1 MSTPTEIIRT
11 ENVSKLY
18 PVERGIFGRVKRWF
32 RALNGVSIKLF
43 KGETLGLIGES
54 GSGKT
59 TLGKIILDIEKP
71 SGGKVLYRGKD
82 LRELKGQDYRRYRV
96 NVQTVFQNPQS
107 SLNPRWQVWEI
118 VTEGLKINGIVKE
131 KRELLERG
139 RELLSLVHLS
149 EETMFKYPHQLSGGQ
164 KQRVAIARAIALK
177 PEVIVADEP
186 TSALDVSVQA
196 QIVNLFL
203 ELQERFSISYLFISH
218 SIPVVE
224 AVSDRVA
231 VMYRGFIVEEGK
243 TEEVLGKSAHPYT
256 ELLLNS
262 LPGKRNKE
270 NTEEPVETPEIPDTG
285 CPFYPRCPKRKK
297 ECLNFN
303 VELRKITETHRAA
316 CILIEP

>member
-1 MSTPTEIIRT
+1 MNTPIEVIRT
-11 ENVSKLY
+11 EEISKFY
-18 PVERGIFGRVKRWF
+18 PVERGAFGRVKKWF
-32 RALNGVSIKLF
+32 RALNSVSIKLF
-43 KGETLGLIGES
+43 QGETLGLIGES

-71 SGGKVLYRGKD
+71 TDGRVLYRGKEIEK
-82 LRELKGQDYRRYRV
+82 LNGEDYRKYRV
-96 NVQTVFQNPQS
+96 NVQAVFQNPQS
-107 SLNPRWQVWEI
+107 SLNPHWQVWKI
-118 VTEGLKINGIVKE
+118 VTEGLKINGIVR
-131 KRELLERG
+131 KREELIEKS

-149 EETMFKYPHQLSGGQ
+149 EETLFKYPHQLSGGQ

-203 ELQERFSISYLFISH
+203 ELQEKFSISYLFISH

-231 VMYRGFIVEEGK
+231 VMYKGHIVEEGK
-243 TEEVLGKSAHPYT
+243 TEEVLKEPAHPYT

-262 LPGKRNKE
+262 LPGAGSKKNFPELDE
-270 NTEEPVETPEIPDTG
+270 NTNLPETG

-297 ECLNFN
+297 ECLDFN
-303 VELRKITETHRAA
+303 VKLKQITETHRTA
-316 CILIEP
+316 CILV

>member
-1 MSTPTEIIRT
+1 MSTPTEILRT
-11 ENVSKLY
+11 EKVFKLY
-18 PVERGIFGRVKRWF
+18 PLERGFLGRVKRWF
-32 RALNGVSIKLF
+32 RALNGVSIRLF
-43 KGETLGLIGES
+43 HGETLGVIGES

-59 TLGKIILDIEKP
+59 TLGKLLLDIEKP
-71 SGGKVLYRGKD
+71 TQGRVLYRGRD
-82 LRELKGQDYRRYRV
+82 LKELSKEEYRRYRV
-96 NVQTVFQNPQS
+96 NVQAVFQNPQS
-107 SLNPRWQVWEI
+107 SLNPRWQVWRI
-118 VTEGLKINGIVKE
+118 VTEGLKINGIAG
-131 KRELLERG
+131 KREELIERG

-149 EETMFKYPHQLSGGQ
+149 EETLFKYPHQLSGGQ

-203 ELQERFSISYLFISH
+203 ELQDRFSTSYLFISH

-231 VMYRGFIVEEGK
+231 VMYRGYIVEEGK
-243 TEEVLGKSAHPYT
+243 TEEVLGRPAHPYT

-262 LPGKRNKE
+262 LPGAGS
-270 NTEEPVETPEIPDTG
+270 EEIFPELNETAETPETG

-297 ECLNFN
+297 ECLSFN
-303 VELRKITETHRAA
+303 VELREITETHRAA
-316 CILIEP
+316 CILV

>member
-11 ENVSKLY
+11 EQVSKLY
-18 PVERGIFGRVKRWF
+18 PVERGTFGRVKRWF
-32 RALNGVSIKLF
+32 RALNRVSVKLF
-43 KGETLGLIGES
+43 QGETLGLIGES

-71 SGGKVLYRGKD
+71 SEGKALYRGKD
-82 LRELKGQDYRRYRV
+82 LRELKGEAYRQYRV

-107 SLNPRWQVWEI
+107 SLNPRWRIWKI
-118 VTEGLKINGIVKE
+118 VTEGLRINNILKSKE
-131 KRELLERG
+131 ELIERG

-149 EETMFKYPHQLSGGQ
+149 EETLFKYPHQLSGGQ

-203 ELQERFSISYLFISH
+203 ELQKKFSISYLFISH

-224 AVSDRVA
+224 AVSDKVA
-231 VMYRGFIVEEGK
+231 VMYKGYIVEEGK
-243 TEEVLGKSAHPYT
+243 TEEVLGKPVHPYT

-262 LPGKRNKE
+262 LPGKRIEGKAAE
-270 NTEEPVETPEIPDTG
+270 LVEASEFAETG

-316 CILIEP
+316 CILI

>member
-1 MSTPTEIIRT
+1 MSTPTEVIRT

-18 PVERGIFGRVKRWF
+18 PVERGTFGRVKRWF
-32 RALNGVSIKLF
+32 TALKNVSVKLLE
-43 KGETLGLIGES
+43 GETLGLIGES

-71 SGGKVLYRGKD
+71 AEGRVLYRGTEIEK
-82 LRELKGQDYRRYRV
+82 LKGKEYRRYRV
-96 NVQTVFQNPQS
+96 NVQAVFQNPQS
-107 SLNPRWQVWEI
+107 SLNPRWQVWRI
-118 VTEGLKINGIVKE
+118 VTEGLKINGIAVKKE
-131 KRELLERG
+131 ELIERG

-149 EETMFKYPHQLSGGQ
+149 EETLFKYPHQLSGGQ

-203 ELQERFSISYLFISH
+203 ELQEKFSISYLFISH

-231 VMYRGFIVEEGK
+231 VMYKGHIVEEGK
-243 TEEVLGKSAHPYT
+243 TEEVLREPAHPYT
-256 ELLLNS
+256 ELLLSS
-262 LPGKRNKE
+262 LPGSKKSFPELNE
-270 NTEEPVETPEIPDTG
+270 TTETPETG
-285 CPFYPRCPKRKK
+285 CPFYLRCPKRKK

-303 VELRKITETHRAA
+303 MELREITETHRAA
-316 CILIEP
+316 CILV